1 MTGRSGRRDRLAI
14 RASHAV
20 YCFLLR
26 AYPTLLRKRFGHE
39 MAADFAALVAERGC
53 WPAWRLV
60 VRDLVQSVPR
70 SHLDA
75 HRRARQPLFTHK
87 KEGPM
92 SSLAFDLRH
101 AVRMLAKAPA
111 FTIVTI
117 LTLGLGIAANT
128 ATFSLVNAALLKPLD
143 FHDPD
148 QLTLVYEGIPL
159 ASLPKLPVSPPDL
172 MDFKRYQTSFSG
184 VAAFRS
190 ASIELSGGH
199 EPQRIDIARVNAEL
213 FPVLGVNPVVGRTFT
228 ELEDAPGHDVVVL
241 SYRLWQRL
249 FSGRPSIVGETVRL
263 DRRPFQVIGVMPESF
278 EFPKRG
284 PVFNGTPAQAWIP
297 IAFSDEEKSAATR
310 GMMFNN
316 SVVARLK
323 PGTTLAQAQTELN
336 LLARRIRENYPP
348 ELKNGPWQLAMT
360 VAPMRD
366 EIAGQIRTPLLLLF
380 AAVAL
385 VLLVVCANVANLILS
400 RAASR
405 QREIGVRL
413 ALGAPR
419 ARLLQLLLCESV
431 LLSVA
436 GGVLGVGIAAVILR
450 TLPSVIATSLPGL
463 ETVAMDYRVLAF
475 TVSVS
480 VLTALA
486 FGLVPLFTSDNR
498 VSSALHEGG
507 PRTAGGGRSQRV
519 QQVLVTATV
528 TMAVVLLVG
537 AGLLLRSFTALV
549 ATETG
554 FLANQ
559 VLTMAVDLPREA
571 YPRGATVMTF
581 AQNMLG
587 RAKALPGVRA
597 ASISTDVPLES
608 NESRG
613 MTAEAATPTGASP
626 AVIVTWT
633 FGDYFR
639 ALGVPLKTGR
649 SFTSDEDTQIRPV
662 AIVSESLARHYWPG
676 QNAIGKRIK
685 WGIVESKTPWMT
697 IIGVAGDAK
706 DGAIRD
712 DPRMHVYVPLALLAP
727 EIDRLPAGSAFGRE
741 LRIALLSGSDASTLI
756 PSGRRALAGVDPALP
771 VTRIAT
777 MRRSLDDAL
786 APQPFSTLVLSAFAA
801 GALLLAAIGLYGI
814 LAFAVSQRTRE
825 IGVRIALGAR
835 VVDVLALVVR
845 QGMRLVV
852 VGLVFGLVAALALTR
867 VMSALL
873 YRTDRFDPVTF
884 IACPIVLAV
893 VALLAC
899 YLPAR
904 RAARI
909 EPLVALR
916 TE

>member
-1 MTGRSGRRDRLAI
+1 MTGAHRHSLSCRIYRVLLHAYAPGFRR
-14 RASHAV
+14 
-20 YCFLLR
+20 
-26 AYPTLLRKRFGHE
+26 RFGDD
-39 MAADFAALVAERGC
+39 MAGDFAAILEARGARY
-53 WPAWRLV
+53 AWRLAVCDLMRSV
-60 VRDLVQSVPR
+60 VR

-75 HRRARQPLFTHK
+75 HRRARLSLFTHK

-117 LTLGLGIAANT
+117 LTLGLGIGANA
-128 ATFSLVNAALLKPLD
+128 ATFSLVDAALLKPLGY
-143 FHDPD
+143 HDPD
-148 QLTLVYEGIPL
+148 RLALVYEGIPQ
-159 ASLPKLPVSPPDL
+159 AGLPKLPASPPDL
-172 MDFKRYQTSFSG
+172 VDFKRYQTSFSG

-190 ASIELSGGH
+190 TSIELSGGH
-199 EPQRIDIARVNAEL
+199 DPQRIAVARVSAEL
-213 FPVLGVNPVVGRTFT
+213 FPVLGVSPAIGRTFT
-228 ELEDAPGHDVVVL
+228 PAEDAPGHEVVVL

-249 FSGRPSIVGETVRL
+249 FNGRPDIVGETVRL
-263 DRRPFQVIGVMPESF
+263 DRRPFEVIGVMPESF
-278 EFPKRG
+278 DFPKRG

-297 IAFSDEEKSAATR
+297 IAFSDVEKGEQTR

-316 SVVARLK
+316 SVVARLR
-323 PGTTLAQAQTELN
+323 PGISLEQAQSELGVM
-336 LLARRIRENYPP
+336 ARRIADNYPP
-348 ELKNGPWQLAMT
+348 ELKGMRLAMSA
-360 VAPMRD
+360 APMRD
-366 EIAGQIRTPLLLLF
+366 EIAGQVRTPLLLLF

-400 RAASR
+400 RAAGR
-405 QREIGVRL
+405 QRELGVRL

-431 LLSVA
+431 LLSAA
-436 GGVLGVGIAAVILR
+436 GGLLGVAIAGVVLR
-450 TLPSVIATSLPGL
+450 ALPAVIATSLPGL
-463 ETVAMDYRVLAF
+463 DTVAIDYRVLIF

-480 VLTALA
+480 VVTALA
-486 FGLVPLFTSDNR
+486 FGLVPLFTSDHR

-507 PRTAGGGRSQRV
+507 PRTAGGGRGQRI

-537 AGLLLRSFTALV
+537 AGLLLRSFAALL

-554 FLANQ
+554 FQPNQ
-559 VLTMAVDLPREA
+559 VLTIAFDLPREA
-571 YPRGATVMTF
+571 YPRGGSVLTF
-581 AQNMLG
+581 AQTIVG
-587 RAKALPGVRA
+587 RAKAVPGVSA

-608 NESRG
+608 NESRA
-613 MTAEAATPTGASP
+613 MTAEASTQTGPSP
-626 AVIVTWT
+626 AIIVTWT
-633 FGDYFR
+633 FADYFR
-639 ALGVPLKTGR
+639 ALGVPLKAGR
-649 SFTSDEDTQIRPV
+649 SFTSDEDAQRREV
-662 AIVSESLARHYWPG
+662 AVISESLARHHWPG
-676 QNAIGKRIK
+676 QDPIGKRIK
-685 WGIVESKTPWMT
+685 WGIPSSHTPWMT
-697 IIGVAGDAK
+697 IIGVAGDVK

-712 DPRMHVYVPLALLAP
+712 DPRMHVYVPFALLLP
-727 EIDRLPAGSAFGRE
+727 EIDGLPAGSPFGRQ
-741 LRIALLSGSDASTLI
+741 LRLALLSGADASLLI
-756 PSGRRALAGVDPALP
+756 SAGRRAVAAVDPALP

-786 APQPFSTLVLSAFAA
+786 APQRFSTLVLSAFAA

-835 VVDVLALVVR
+835 VADVLALVVR
-845 QGMRLVV
+845 QGMRLVA
-852 VGLVFGLVAALALTR
+852 VGLVLGLVAALALTR
-867 VMSALL
+867 AMTALL

-884 IACPIVLAV
+884 IACPIVLAL

-909 EPLVALR
+909 EPLTALR

>member
-1 MTGRSGRRDRLAI
+1 MKGTQRDR
-14 RASHAV
+14 ASCRV
-20 YCFLLR
+20 YRVLLY
-26 AYPTLLRKRFGHE
+26 AYAPAFRRRFGAD
-39 MAADFAALVAERGC
+39 MTRDFAAMLAERGARY
-53 WPAWRLV
+53 AWRVAVCDVLRSV
-60 VRDLVQSVPR
+60 VR
-70 SHLDA
+70 SHVDA
-75 HRRARQPLFTHK
+75 RRRARQSLRTHE

-117 LTLGLGIAANT
+117 LTLGLGIGANT
-128 ATFSLVNAALLKPLD
+128 ATFSLVNTALLTPLGY
-143 FHDPD
+143 HDPD
-148 QLTLVYEGIPL
+148 RLALVYEGIPQ
-159 ASLPKLPVSPPDL
+159 ASLPKLPASPPDL
-172 MDFKRYQTSFSG
+172 LDFKRYQTSFSG

-190 ASIELSGGH
+190 SSIELSGGH
-199 EPQRIDIARVNAEL
+199 EPQRIDIARVSAEL
-213 FPVLGVNPVVGRTFT
+213 FPVLGVNAVIGRTFT
-228 ELEDAPGHDVVVL
+228 SSEDAPGHDVVVL
-241 SYRLWQRL
+241 SYGLWQRL
-249 FSGRPSIVGETVRL
+249 FGGRPDIVGATVRL
-263 DRRPFQVIGVMPESF
+263 DRRPFEVIGIMPESF

-297 IAFSDEEKSAATR
+297 IAFSEAETGEAAR
-310 GMMFNN
+310 GMFFNN

-323 PGTTLAQAQTELN
+323 PGLSLEEAHSELAV
-336 LLARRIRENYPP
+336 LAGRIRENYPP
-348 ELKNGPWQLAMT
+348 VLKKTSWQLAMSA
-360 VAPMRD
+360 APLRD

-400 RAASR
+400 KAASR
-405 QREIGVRL
+405 QHELGVRL

-463 ETVAMDYRVLAF
+463 DTVAMDYRVLTF
-475 TVSVS
+475 TLSVS
-480 VLTALA
+480 MLTALA
-486 FGLVPLFTSDNR
+486 FGLVPLVTSDNR
-498 VSSALHEGG
+498 VSSALHEAGA
-507 PRTAGGGRSQRV
+507 RTAGGGRGQRV

-537 AGLLLRSFTALV
+537 AGLLVRSFTALV

-559 VLTMAVDLPREA
+559 VLTISVDLPREA
-571 YPRGATVMTF
+571 YPRGETVMRF

-587 RAKALPGVRA
+587 SAKALAGVRA

-613 MTAEAATPTGASP
+613 MTAEAPTSTGSSP

-639 ALGVPLKTGR
+639 ALGVPLKAGR

-676 QNAIGKRIK
+676 QHAIGKRIK
-685 WGIVESKTPWMT
+685 WGVGESRAPWMT
-697 IIGVAGDAK
+697 IVGVARDAK

-712 DPRMHVYVPLALLAP
+712 DPRMHVYVPFALLMP
-727 EIDRLPAGSAFGRE
+727 EIDGLPAGSPFGRQ
-741 LRIALLSGSDASTLI
+741 LRIALLSGSEASTLI
-756 PSGRRALAGVDPALP
+756 PAGRSALTALDPALP

-777 MRRSLDDAL
+777 MRRSLDAAL
-786 APQPFSTLVLSAFAA
+786 APQRFSTLVLSAFAA
-801 GALLLAAIGLYGI
+801 GALLIAAVGLYGV

-835 VVDVLALVVR
+835 VSDVVALVVR
-845 QGMRLVV
+845 QGMRLVA
-852 VGLVFGLVAALALTR
+852 VGMVLGLIGALALGR
-867 VMSALL
+867 VMGALL
-873 YRTDRFDPVTF
+873 YRTDHYDPLTF
-884 IACPIVLAV
+884 IVCPIVLGL
-893 VALLAC
+893 VALVAC

-909 EPLVALR
+909 EPLTALR

>member
-1 MTGRSGRRDRLAI
+1 MTGAHRHSLSCRIYRVLLHAYAPGFRR
-14 RASHAV
+14 
-20 YCFLLR
+20 
-26 AYPTLLRKRFGHE
+26 RFGDD
-39 MAADFAALVAERGC
+39 MAGDFAAILEARGARY
-53 WPAWRLV
+53 AWRLAVCDLMRSV
-60 VRDLVQSVPR
+60 VR

-75 HRRARQPLFTHK
+75 HRRARLFLFTHK

-117 LTLGLGIAANT
+117 LTLGLGIGANT
-128 ATFSLVNAALLKPLD
+128 ATFSLVNAALLKPLGY
-143 FHDPD
+143 HDPD
-148 QLTLVYEGIPL
+148 RLALLYEGIPQ
-159 ASLPKLPVSPPDL
+159 AGLPKLPASPPDL
-172 MDFKRYQTSFSG
+172 VDFKRYQTSFSG

-190 ASIELSGGH
+190 TSIELSGGH
-199 EPQRIDIARVNAEL
+199 DPQRIAVARVSAEL
-213 FPVLGVNPVVGRTFT
+213 FPVLGISAAIGRTFKASD
-228 ELEDAPGHDVVVL
+228 DAPGHDVVVL
-241 SYRLWQRL
+241 SYGLWQRL
-249 FSGRPSIVGETVRL
+249 LGGRPDIVGEVVRL
-263 DRRPFQVIGVMPESF
+263 DRRPFEVIGVMPESF

-284 PVFNGTPAQAWIP
+284 PLFNGTPAQAWIP
-297 IAFSDEEKSAATR
+297 IAFSDVEKGETTR

-323 PGTTLAQAQTELN
+323 PGISLEQAQSELG

-348 ELKNGPWQLAMT
+348 MLKDGLQLAMSA
-360 VAPMRD
+360 APMRD

-400 RAASR
+400 LAASR
-405 QREIGVRL
+405 QRELAVRL

-419 ARLLQLLLCESV
+419 ARLLQLLLCESA

-436 GGVLGVGIAAVILR
+436 GGVLGVGIAIVVLR
-450 TLPSVIATSLPGL
+450 TLPSMATSLPGL
-463 ETVAMDYRVLAF
+463 DTVTLDYRVLTF
-475 TVSVS
+475 TVSVA
-480 VLTALA
+480 VVTALA
-486 FGLVPLFTSDNR
+486 FGLVPLLTSDNR

-507 PRTAGGGRSQRV
+507 PRTAGGARSRRV

-537 AGLLLRSFTALV
+537 AGLLLRSFTQLV
-549 ATETG
+549 ATDTG

-559 VLTMAVDLPREA
+559 VLAISVDLPREA
-571 YPRGATVMTF
+571 YPRGGTVLSF
-581 AQNMLG
+581 AQNMVG

-608 NESRG
+608 NESRA
-613 MTAEAATPTGASP
+613 MTAEATTSTGSP

-633 FGDYFR
+633 VGDYFR
-639 ALGVPLKTGR
+639 ALGVPLKAGR
-649 SFTSDEDTQIRPV
+649 SFTSDEDAQLRQV
-662 AIVSESLARHYWPG
+662 AVVSESLARHYRPG
-676 QNAIGKRIK
+676 QDAIGKRIK
-685 WGIVESKTPWMT
+685 WGGNASAAPWMT
-697 IIGVAGDAK
+697 IIGVAGDVK

-712 DPRMHVYVPLALLAP
+712 DPRMHVYVPFALLVP
-727 EIDRLPAGSAFGRE
+727 EIDGLPAGSPFGRE
-741 LRIALLSGSDASTLI
+741 LRIALRSGSDASTLI
-756 PSGRRALAGVDPALP
+756 SAGRRAVSAVDPALP

-786 APQPFSTLVLSAFAA
+786 APQRFSTLVLSAFAA

-835 VVDVLALVVR
+835 VGDVLALVVR
-845 QGMRLVV
+845 QGMRLVA
-852 VGLVFGLVAALALTR
+852 VGLVLGLVAALALTR

-884 IACPIVLAV
+884 IACPLVLTL

-909 EPLVALR
+909 EPLTALR

>member
-1 MTGRSGRRDRLAI
+1 MTPGCRH
-14 RASHAV
+14 RASCRIYQA
-20 YCFLLR
+20 LLY
-26 AYPTLLRKRFGHE
+26 AYAPAFRHRFGAD
-39 MAADFAALVAERGC
+39 MATDFAAILDERGARY
-53 WPAWRLV
+53 AWRLAVCDLMRSV
-60 VRDLVQSVPR
+60 VR

-75 HRRARQPLFTHK
+75 HRRARQSPFTHK

-111 FTIVTI
+111 FAVVTI
-117 LTLGLGIAANT
+117 LTLGLGIGANT
-128 ATFSLVNAALLKPLD
+128 ATFSLVNAALLKPLGY
-143 FHDPD
+143 HDPD
-148 QLTLVYEGIPL
+148 RLALVYEGIPQ
-159 ASLPKLPVSPPDL
+159 ASLPKLPASPPDL
-172 MDFKRYQTSFSG
+172 LDFKRYQTSFSG

-190 ASIELSGGH
+190 ASIELSTGR
-199 EPQRIDIARVNAEL
+199 EPQRIDIARVSAEL
-213 FPVLGVNPVVGRTFT
+213 FPVLGVSPAIGRTFT
-228 ELEDAPGHDVVVL
+228 PSEDAPGRDVVVL

-249 FSGRPSIVGETVRL
+249 FSGRPDIVGETMRL
-263 DRRPFQVIGVMPESF
+263 DRRPFEVIGVMPESF

-297 IAFSDEEKSAATR
+297 IAFSDEEKGEAAR
-310 GMMFNN
+310 GMFFNN

-323 PGTTLAQAQTELN
+323 PGISVEQAQSELGV
-336 LLARRIRENYPP
+336 LARRIRENYPP
-348 ELKNGPWQLAMT
+348 VLKNSPWQLAMSA
-360 VAPMRD
+360 APMRD

-405 QREIGVRL
+405 QRELGVRL

-436 GGVLGVGIAAVILR
+436 GGVLGVGLAAVILR

-463 ETVAMDYRVLAF
+463 DAVALDYRVLTF

-486 FGLVPLFTSDNR
+486 FGLVPLFTSDDR
-498 VSSALHEGG
+498 MSSALHEGG
-507 PRTAGGGRSQRV
+507 PRTTGAGRSQRV

-537 AGLLLRSFTALV
+537 AGLLLRSFAALM

-559 VLTMAVDLPREA
+559 VLTIAVDLPRDA
-571 YPRGATVMTF
+571 YPRGGTVLSF
-581 AQNMLG
+581 AQNMMG

-608 NESRG
+608 NETRG
-613 MTAEAATPTGASP
+613 MTAEAATFTGSSP
-626 AVIVTWT
+626 PVIVTWT

-639 ALGVPLKTGR
+639 ALGVPLKAGR
-649 SFTSDEDTQIRPV
+649 SFASDEDAQIRPV

-676 QNAIGKRIK
+676 QDAIGKRIK
-685 WGIVESKTPWMT
+685 WGVVDSAAPWMT
-697 IIGVAGDAK
+697 IIGVASDVK

-712 DPRMHVYVPLALLAP
+712 EPRLHVYVPFALLVP
-727 EIDRLPAGSAFGRE
+727 EIDGLPPGSPFGRE
-741 LRIALLSGSDASTLI
+741 LRIAMLSGSDASTLI
-756 PSGRRALAGVDPALP
+756 SAGRSAVTAVDPALP
-771 VTRIAT
+771 VTRMAT

-786 APQPFSTLVLSAFAA
+786 APQRFSTLVLSAFAV
-801 GALLLAAIGLYGI
+801 GALLLAAIGLYGV

-852 VGLVFGLVAALALTR
+852 VGLVLGLVAALALTR

-884 IACPIVLAV
+884 IACPIVLAL

-909 EPLVALR
+909 EPLTALR